1 MPPMISITRRPAEAG
16 IYPSVR
22 WWAVALLDRS
32 TFVGNYLYI
41 MDETSHYRC
50 SASSE
55 EFLSIIRAQNPV
67 GLHFSP
73 LHNFVK
79 IERV

>member
-41 MDETSHYRC
+41 MDETSHYRWHAALVRLAC
-50 SASSE
+50 RGTQAE
-55 EFLSIIRAQNPV
+55 TQATV
-67 GLHFSP
+67 H
-73 LHNFVK
+73 
-79 IERV
+79 